1 MCQTVVTRN
10 TFLFVLFSCT
20 VWGSCLAMDL
30 ADLSEAGS
38 RESSPERTVR
48 VRDRSL
54 EPREDAESSREASPE
69 TKNLA
74 VCVGCVLNNRD
85 EKRVCT
91 SALSTADHEC
101 AKKEMSEKCVLASSL
116 ENMQQ
121 ESDPAAVVL
130 QPGREKQKL
139 SIDTT
144 SGRRTPGYYPSG
156 CAGCLWNDPCFK
168 TPLSRTSPYRMTS
181 PTAGFLQALP
191 YDWCP

>member
-10 TFLFVLFSCT
+10 TFLFILLSCT
-20 VWGSCLAMDL
+20 VWGSCFAMDL

-38 RESSPERTVR
+38 RECSPERATR

-69 TKNLA
+69 TKSLA

-85 EKRVCT
+85 ERRVCV
-91 SALSTADHEC
+91 SALFTADHEC
-101 AKKEMSEKCVLASSL
+101 AKKEMSEKCVLAASL
-116 ENMQQ
+116 ENRQQ

-130 QPGREKQKL
+130 QPGQEKQNL

-144 SGRRTPGYYPSG
+144 QGRQTHYG
-156 CAGCLWNDPCFK
+156 CGGCLWNDDCFK
-168 TPLSRTSPYRMTS
+168 TPTSRTSPYRVSS
-181 PTAGFLQALP
+181 PNKNLQSLP